1 LSSTPSSNP
10 RLLAWFEALLATP
23 GLTAL
28 DDDREAAWRE
38 LVEDSLT
45 ALPLV
50 AGFAGSIVDVGTGGG
65 VPGVPLAVALPE
77 REVTLL
83 DATERKCVFLR
94 EATASLPNVH
104 VVCGR
109 AEEQELEAY
118 GVSVCKALAAPAVAA
133 EWCLPLVRVG
143 GAAVVYA
150 GTVGGDL
157 TRVAAQLG
165 AEGPERH
172 AVEGARDRS
181 LLLFRKV
188 APTPDGFP
196 RRVGV
201 ARKRPLA

>member
-1 LSSTPSSNP
+1 MAGARRGRTD
-10 RLLAWFEALLATP
+10 
-23 GLTAL
+23 GGC
-28 DDDREAAWRE
+28 E
-38 LVEDSLT
+38 LVAAFEG
-45 ALPLV
+45 P
-50 AGFAGSIVDVGTGGG
+50 IVDVGTGGG

-83 DATERKCVFLR
+83 DATERKCAFLR
-94 EATASLPNVH
+94 EATASLPNVR

-118 GVSVCKALAAPAVAA
+118 GVAVCKALAAPAVAA

-143 GAAVVYA
+143 GAAMVYA
-150 GTVGGDL
+150 GTVAGDL
-157 TRVAAQLG
+157 ARVAAQLG

-188 APTPDGFP
+188 APTPEGFP
-196 RRVGV
+196 RRVGRGAQAA
-201 ARKRPLA
+201 ARLRPESRSLRGFVPSDRADRRARG